1 MGKQSE
7 RNRKEVINYKRDM
20 VASIPAGNVD
30 LKDFRRGREEAE
42 MKAVKKTMRDLYALA
57 GNRMRQ

>member
-1 MGKQSE
+1 
-7 RNRKEVINYKRDM
+7 M

-30 LKDFRRGREEAE
+30 LKYPRRGRVEAE
-42 MKAVKKTMRDLYALA
+42 MNAVKKTMRDLYPLA